1 MIELHER
8 IYVMSKYKQAN
19 KIKEIIDSAKTIVII
34 QADNPDGDSLA
45 SALALEQ
52 ILGDLGKQ
60 PHLYCGVDVPDYL
73 KHLPGWDRVNKEIP
87 NQFDASIIVDT
98 SAILLLEKLNASQ
111 YKGWVAS
118 KPVIVLDHHAD
129 VDCDIPFASEVIN
142 DNEAVA
148 TGEVTYHLANQL
160 KWPLNLMAKTHIAS
174 SILADSMGLTSEGT
188 TATTYRIMAD
198 VIESGV
204 DRPALEEARRALSK
218 MPEAIYRYKARLI
231 ERTQLYAD
239 GQLAIVDIPHDE
251 LMQYSPLY
259 NPAPLIQNDML
270 QTENVRV
277 AIVLKH
283 YMGGKVTGS
292 IRCGFGTKIAAD
304 LAKHFGGGGHVYAS
318 GFKVENGKPFTQI
331 KAECIKLATELL
343 SKSNQGQVE

>member
-1 MIELHER
+1 
-8 IYVMSKYKQAN
+8 MSSYKQAS
-19 KIKEIIDSAKTIVII
+19 KIKDLIDKSQKIIII

-60 PHLYCGVDVPDYL
+60 PHLYCGVDIPDYL
-73 KHLPGWDRVNKEIP
+73 KHLSGWDRVSKEIP
-87 NQFDASIIVDT
+87 SKFDVSVIVDT
-98 SAILLLEKLNASQ
+98 SAILLLEKLETSP
-111 YKGWVAS
+111 YRSWVAS
-118 KPVIVLDHHAD
+118 KPVVVLDHHAD
-129 VDCDIPFASEVIN
+129 VDCDIPYASVVIN
-142 DNEAVA
+142 DNDAVA
-148 TGEVTYHLANQL
+148 TGEVIYHLANQL

-174 SILADSMGLTSEGT
+174 SILADSLGLTSEGT
-188 TATTYRIMAD
+188 TAATYRIMAD

-218 MPEAIYRYKARLI
+218 MPELIFRYKARLI

-239 GQLAIVDIPHDE
+239 GQLAVVDIPHDE
-251 LMQYSPLY
+251 IMQFSPLY

-283 YMGGKVTGS
+283 YRDGKVTGS
-292 IRCGFGTKIAAD
+292 IRCGFGAKIAAD
-304 LAKHFGGGGHVYAS
+304 LAKHFGGGGHTYAS
-318 GFKVENGKPFTQI
+318 GFKIENSKSFTQV

-343 SKSNQGQVE
+343 SKSDEEQVK